1 MNGQISEETLVR
13 MEGKIGRP
21 IRRGLDKAM
30 NEVMDQGES
39 TETKPIQKPAPE
51 NVDCLSDST
60 RECLTD

>member
-13 MEGKIGRP
+13 MEGKLGRP

-30 NEVMDQGES
+30 NEVMDKAEN
-39 TETKPIQKPAPE
+39 TETKPTHE

-60 RECLTD
+60 RECLNDD

>member
-13 MEGKIGRP
+13 MEGKLGRP

-30 NEVMDQGES
+30 NEIMDKAEN
-39 TETKPIQKPAPE
+39 TETKPTPE

-60 RECLTD
+60 RECLNDD